1 MTTVDELWD
10 LEALTRALY
19 PSKGGL
25 SLEMAGTLKERLLLT
40 VVGSLIGRDVSGQ
53 G

>member
-10 LEALTRALY
+10 LDVLTRALY
-19 PSKGGL
+19 PSRGGL
-25 SLEMAGTLKERLLLT
+25 SLEMEGTLKEQLLLM
-40 VVGSLIGRDVSGQ
+40 VVGSLSGRDVSGQ